1 MQFAIRIARRYLLAK
16 KSTNAINI
24 ITGIAVFGIAVGSAA
39 LILVLSVFNGFE
51 DLIATMYSNFNPD
64 VKVTPAKGKS
74 FAADSVMLEEL
85 LALEE
90 VAAVTTSLEEVA
102 FFEYK
107 DNQDFGTLKGLAPG
121 YEEVVGID
129 TTVREGKYQLLDGQK
144 ELAILGLG
152 MRDKLNV
159 NIGDPFTELGV
170 YMPRGSQ
177 SQGLFGRQ
185 LQPFRRRYIYPGGTF
200 VIQHEFNNEYVLA
213 PISFARNL
221 LEADPDEVSAVEIR
235 LEEGVPSGDAVQKIE
250 SLLGEGF
257 EVKDRFEQ
265 EAAFLKLMQ
274 IEKWL
279 SYAIASLML
288 LLVSFNMIGALWMI
302 VLEKQADIAIL
313 RSMGALKT
321 TIRDIFLAEG
331 VLLSLLGLAIGNVL
345 AVGLYAAQKYI
356 GLITVPG
363 NFIVEAY
370 PISLRLIDFLVV
382 SVTVIAIGFLA
393 AFPPALRAMRV
404 SSLIR
409 EE

>member
-1 MQFAIRIARRYLLAK
+1 MQFSIRIARRYLLAK

-64 VKVTPAKGKS
+64 VKVIPAQGKT
-74 FAADSVMLEEL
+74 FNADAEILDKL
-85 LALEE
+85 RALDEI
-90 VAAVTTSLEEVA
+90 AAVTTSLEEVA

-107 DNQDFGTLKGLAPG
+107 DNQDFGTLKGVAPG
-121 YEEVVGID
+121 YEQVVGID
-129 TTVREGKYQLLDGQK
+129 TTVWEGKYQLKDGEK
-144 ELAILGLG
+144 DLAILGLG

-159 NIGDPFTELGV
+159 SIGDPFTELGV
-170 YMPRGSQ
+170 YMPRRSQ
-177 SQGLFGRQ
+177 SKGLFGRQ

-200 VIQHEFNNEYVLA
+200 VIQHEFNNEYIIA
-213 PISFARNL
+213 PISFARSL
-221 LEADPDEVSAVEIR
+221 LDADPDEVSAIEIR
-235 LEEGVPSGDAVQKIE
+235 LSKGVDSRDAVTLIE
-250 SLLGEGF
+250 ATLGEGY
-257 EVKDRFEQ
+257 EVRDRFEQ

-302 VLEKQADIAIL
+302 VLEKQPDIAIL

-331 VLLSLLGLAIGNVL
+331 VLLSLLGLVIGILL
-345 AVGLYAAQKYI
+345 ALGLYAAQKYI

-370 PISLRLIDFLVV
+370 PISLRFIDFLTV
-382 SVTVIAIGFLA
+382 SITVIVIGLLA
-393 AFPPALRAMRV
+393 ALPPALRAMRV
-404 SSLIR
+404 SVLIR
-409 EE
+409 QE